1 MWRGGG
7 RGTSPPASSCCKG
20 FPVSAGCGRSF
31 PARGGGPPKVV
42 EGHGRSSVTYKED
55 RKHLA
60 CPPTILRLFPPPP
73 KGRIGKGRFP
83 PHHRQS
89 HSQTPHVRLDAQ
101 PDKIQ
106 SHIRIPYTCLCLQK
120 KNKDTL
126 TTTTTDTTPH

>member
-55 RKHLA
+55 GKHLA
-60 CPPTILRLFPPPP
+60 CPSTMLRWSPSP
-73 KGRIGKGRFP
+73 KGGGSATSASHPKG
-83 PHHRQS
+83 
-89 HSQTPHVRLDAQ
+89 SQDRKSTRLN
-101 PDKIQ
+101 
-106 SHIRIPYTCLCLQK
+106 SS
-120 KNKDTL
+120 N
-126 TTTTTDTTPH
+126 

>member
-20 FPVSAGCGRSF
+20 FPVSAGCGRSS

-60 CPPTILRLFPPPP
+60 CPSTMLRMVPLPQR
-73 KGRIGKGRFP
+73 GRIGNGSFP
-83 PHHRQS
+83 PQSRQS
-89 HSQTPHVRLDAQ
+89 RSPASHVQFPLDRSAPLRL
-101 PDKIQ
+101 
-106 SHIRIPYTCLCLQK
+106 
-120 KNKDTL
+120 
-126 TTTTTDTTPH
+126 